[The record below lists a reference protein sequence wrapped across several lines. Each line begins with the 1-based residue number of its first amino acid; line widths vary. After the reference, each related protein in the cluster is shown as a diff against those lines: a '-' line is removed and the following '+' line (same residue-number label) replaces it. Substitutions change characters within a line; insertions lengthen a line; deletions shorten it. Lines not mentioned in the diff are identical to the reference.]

1 MNNAF
6 FIQNLCTNLARLRR
20 RADLSVEEMACR
32 LGINAAQL
40 GLLENGVLPE
50 TLTVEALV
58 RLEKEFG
65 ISLKEMFL
73 PG

>member
-6 FIQNLCTNLARLRR
+6 FIQNLCTNLVKLRS
-20 RADLSVEEMACR
+20 RADLSAEEMACR
-32 LGINAAQL
+32 LGISAAQL

-50 TLTVEALV
+50 ALTVEALV